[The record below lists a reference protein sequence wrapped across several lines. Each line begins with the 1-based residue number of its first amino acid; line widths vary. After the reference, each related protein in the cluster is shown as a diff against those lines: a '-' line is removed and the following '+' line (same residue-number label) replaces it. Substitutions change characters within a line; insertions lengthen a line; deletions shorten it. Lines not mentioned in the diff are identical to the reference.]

1 MTGYVRIDTSNNI
14 ADGNIINAADLDGEF
29 DGIQSA
35 FNASTGHTHGGGAGE
50 GAPITAVGPAQDVT
64 VSQVLLAP
72 KTTNTVDLGSSGLK
86 FKDLY
91 VAGTSYLSTLDLT
104 SLEVTNL
111 KAKDG
116 TSAGSI
122 ADSTGVVTLAS
133 SVLTTADINGGTADN
148 VVIGGSTAAAGTF
161 TTATATT
168 GNITTVN
175 ATTVN
180 ATTVDTTNI
189 EVTTLKAKDGTAAG
203 SIADSTG
210 VVTLASSVLTTAD
223 INGGTV
229 DNVTIGGSTAAAANF
244 TTVGASGVITST
256 VSTGTAPFTVAS
268 TTKVSNLN
276 VDQLDGADWAA
287 PASIGSAT
295 PNAAAFTTVS
305 ASGVVTSTV
314 STGTAPFTV
323 ASTTKVS
330 NLNVDQLDGADWAA
344 PASIGSATPNAAAFT
359 TVSASGQITST
370 VSTGT
375 APLVVASTT
384 KVSNLNADLLDG
396 ADWAS
401 PSAIGTTTAAAGTFT
416 TLTATADSS
425 FTSTGALRISKGT
438 TAEQPGSPA
447 TGMMRYN
454 TSTNQFEGY
463 SGASPAWKSIGG
475 SALSNDTATSTDVYP
490 VFAAAV
496 TGTAENLYTSNAQ
509 YLFKPSTG
517 ELKVKAPVASNGI
530 VVNADSV
537 AASYT
542 IATGTNGFSVGPI
555 TVASGATVTVAS
567 GQKWIVI

>member
-14 ADGNIINAADLDGEF
+14 ADGNIINAADLDAEF
-29 DGIQSA
+29 DGVQSA

-50 GAPITAVGPAQDVT
+50 GAPITSLGPTQDVT
-64 VSQVLLAP
+64 ISQVLVAP
-72 KTTNTVDLGSSGLK
+72 KTTNTVDLGNSSLK

-104 SLEVTNL
+104 SIEVTNL

-122 ADSTGVVTLAS
+122 ADTTGVVTLTSA
-133 SVLTTADINGGTADN
+133 VLTTADINGGTA
-148 VVIGGSTAAAGTF
+148 
-161 TTATATT
+161 
-168 GNITTVN
+168 
-175 ATTVN
+175 
-180 ATTVDTTNI
+180 
-189 EVTTLKAKDGTAAG
+189 
-203 SIADSTG
+203 
-210 VVTLASSVLTTAD
+210 
-223 INGGTV
+223 

-287 PASIGSAT
+287 PASIGSGT
-295 PNAAAFTTVS
+295 PNAGAFTTLS

-344 PASIGSATPNAAAFT
+344 PASIGSGTPNSAAFT
-359 TVSASGQITST
+359 TVSASGVITST

-375 APLVVASTT
+375 APLTIASTTKVSNLNVDLLDGADWAAPASIGSGTPNAGAFTTVAASGVITSTVSTGTAPLTIASTT

-396 ADWAS
+396 GDWAS
-401 PSAIGTTTAAAGTFT
+401 PSAIGTGTAAAGTFT

-425 FTSTGALRISKGT
+425 FTSTGALTISKGT
-438 TAEQPGSPA
+438 TLQQPGSPVV
-447 TGMMRYN
+447 GMMRYN
-454 TSTNQFEGY
+454 TTTNQFEGY
-463 SGASPAWKSIGG
+463 SGSSPAWKSIGG
-475 SALSNDTATSTDVYP
+475 SALSNDTSTSSDIYP
-490 VFAAAV
+490 VFASAT

-517 ELKVKAPVASNGI
+517 ELKVKAPVAANGI

-537 AASYT
+537 TSNYT
-542 IATGTNGFSVGPI
+542 IASGTNGFSIGPI
-555 TVASGATVTVAS
+555 TVASGVTLTVAS
-567 GQKWIVI
+567 GQRHIVI

>member
-14 ADGNIINAADLDGEF
+14 ADGNIINAADLDAEF
-29 DGIQSA
+29 DGVQSA

-50 GAPITAVGPAQDVT
+50 GAPITSLGPTQDVT
-64 VSQVLLAP
+64 ISQVLVAP
-72 KTTNTVDLGSSGLK
+72 KTTNTVDLGNSSLK

-104 SLEVTNL
+104 SIEVTNL

-122 ADSTGVVTLAS
+122 ADTTGVVTLAS
-133 SVLTTADINGGTADN
+133 AVLTTADINGGTA
-148 VVIGGSTAAAGTF
+148 
-161 TTATATT
+161 
-168 GNITTVN
+168 
-175 ATTVN
+175 
-180 ATTVDTTNI
+180 
-189 EVTTLKAKDGTAAG
+189 
-203 SIADSTG
+203 
-210 VVTLASSVLTTAD
+210 
-223 INGGTV
+223 

-287 PASIGSAT
+287 PASIGSGT
-295 PNAAAFTTVS
+295 PNAGAFTTLS

-344 PASIGSATPNAAAFT
+344 PASIGSGTPNSAAFT
-359 TVSASGQITST
+359 TVSASGVITST

-375 APLVVASTT
+375 APLTIASTT
-384 KVSNLNADLLDG
+384 KVSNLNVDLLDG

-401 PSAIGTTTAAAGTFT
+401 PSAIGTGTAAAGTFT

-425 FTSTGALRISKGT
+425 FTSTGALTISKGT
-438 TAEQPGSPA
+438 TLQQPGSPVV
-447 TGMMRYN
+447 GMMRYN
-454 TSTNQFEGY
+454 TTTNQFEGY
-463 SGASPAWKSIGG
+463 SGSSPAWKSIGG
-475 SALSNDTATSTDVYP
+475 SALSNDTSTSSDIYP
-490 VFAAAV
+490 VFASAT

-517 ELKVKAPVASNGI
+517 ELKVKAPVAANGI

-537 AASYT
+537 TSNYT
-542 IATGTNGFSVGPI
+542 IASGTNGFSIGPI
-555 TVASGATVTVAS
+555 TVASGVTLTVAS
-567 GQKWIVI
+567 GQRHIVI